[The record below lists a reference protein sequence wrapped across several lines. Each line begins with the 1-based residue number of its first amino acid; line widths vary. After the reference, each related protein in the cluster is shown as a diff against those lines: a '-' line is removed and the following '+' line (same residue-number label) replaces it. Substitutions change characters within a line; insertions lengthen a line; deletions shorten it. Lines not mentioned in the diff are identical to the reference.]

1 MKKTSGSSSQLAT
14 IPSTSHYSPS
24 TIQMFI
30 KNLKLESK
38 FNTFLLLIFILG
50 SILTSSLLFQVL
62 EQNAESEIANR
73 AKLIVQTMNSVRDYT
88 TNNIQPLLND
98 RLETD
103 AAFIPETVPAFSA
116 TEVFQ
121 KLRKNEAYRS
131 FFYKE
136 ATLNPTNLR
145 DKVDSFEANLVEK
158 FRNEAAVKE
167 LSGFRDL
174 PSGKVFYIARPLT
187 IKKDSCLRCHST
199 PDRAPKSQIATYGSE
214 NGFGWKLNEVIA
226 AQVISVPAEEILANA
241 QDALKVV
248 MAVLLAVFG
257 AILLAINYLL
267 RRTVIQPIK
276 NMVKTAEAVSLGD
289 MDAEFQ
295 HQSQDEV
302 GLLAAAFGRM
312 KSSLQISMNLLKQ
325 LE

>member
-1 MKKTSGSSSQLAT
+1 
-14 IPSTSHYSPS
+14 
-24 TIQMFI
+24 MFI
-30 KNLKLESK
+30 KNLKLESR

-50 SILTSSLLFQVL
+50 AMLTSSLLFQVL
-62 EQNAESEIANR
+62 EQNAEAEISDR
-73 AKLIVQTMNSVRDYT
+73 AKLILQTMNSIRDYT
-88 TNNIQPLLND
+88 ASNIEPLLND
-98 RLETD
+98 RLETE
-103 AAFIPETVPAFSA
+103 AAFSPETVPAFSA

-121 KLRKNEAYRS
+121 KLRKNAAYRS
-131 FFYKE
+131 FYYKE

-145 DKVDSFEANLVEK
+145 DKVDSFETTLVEK

-174 PSGKVFYIARPLT
+174 PSGKVFYIARPLKVT
-187 IKKDSCLRCHST
+187 ANSCLRCHST
-199 PDRAPKSQIATYGSE
+199 PDRAPKSQIATYGSDR
-214 NGFGWKLNEVIA
+214 GFGWKLNEIIA
-226 AQVISVPAEEILANA
+226 AQVIFVPAAEILANA

-276 NMVKTAEAVSLGD
+276 NMVKTAEAISLGD
-289 MDAEFQ
+289 LEAEFQ
-295 HQSQDEV
+295 HQNQDEV
-302 GLLAAAFGRM
+302 GLLATAFDRM

-325 LE
+325 LD

>member
-1 MKKTSGSSSQLAT
+1 
-14 IPSTSHYSPS
+14 
-24 TIQMFI
+24 MFF

-38 FNTFLLLIFILG
+38 FNVFLLIIFITS
-50 SILTSSLLFQVL
+50 SILTSSILFNVL
-62 EQNAESEIANR
+62 ERNAQTEVANR
-73 AKLIVQTMNSVRDYT
+73 ANLIAQTMNSVRDYT
-88 TNNIQPLLND
+88 ASNIQPLLND
-98 RLETD
+98 RLEVES
-103 AAFIPETVPAFSA
+103 AFIPETVPAFSA

-121 KLRKNEAYRS
+121 KLRKNAAYRS

-145 DKVDSFEANLVEK
+145 DKSDSFETTLVEK
-158 FRNEAAVKE
+158 FRAEPNTQE

-214 NGFGWKLNEVIA
+214 NGFGWKLGDIIA
-226 AQVISVPAEEILANA
+226 AQVVSVPSAEILDNA

-257 AILLAINYLL
+257 AILLTINYLL
-267 RRTVIQPIK
+267 RRTVIRPIR

-289 MDAEFQ
+289 LDAEFE
-295 HQSQDEV
+295 HHSQDEI
-302 GLLAAAFGRM
+302 GLLSTAFGRM
-312 KSSLQISMNLLKQ
+312 KSSLQISMKLLDPGD
-325 LE
+325 

>member
-1 MKKTSGSSSQLAT
+1 ML
-14 IPSTSHYSPS
+14 
-24 TIQMFI
+24 I

-38 FNTFLLLIFILG
+38 FNIFLLIIFIVG
-50 SILTSSLLFQVL
+50 SILTSSLLFNVL
-62 EQNAESEIANR
+62 ERNAQTEVSNR
-73 AKLIVQTMNSVRDYT
+73 ANLIVQTMNSIRDYT
-88 TNNIQPLLND
+88 TTNIQPLLND
-98 RLETD
+98 RLEVEP
-103 AAFIPETVPAFSA
+103 AFIPETVPAFSA

-145 DKVDSFEANLVEK
+145 DKVDSFENKLVEK
-158 FRNEAAVKE
+158 FRSEPAIKE

-187 IKKDSCLRCHST
+187 VKKDSCLRCHST

-214 NGFGWKLNEVIA
+214 NGFGWKLNEIIA
-226 AQVISVPAEEILANA
+226 AQVISVPAEEILNNA

-257 AILLAINYLL
+257 AILLSINYLL

-295 HQSQDEV
+295 HQSEDEI
-302 GLLAAAFGRM
+302 GLLSNAFGRM

-325 LE
+325 WE

>member
-1 MKKTSGSSSQLAT
+1 MHKTSASSSQLAT
-14 IPSTSHYSPS
+14 IPATINHPFS
-24 TIQMFI
+24 TIQMLI

-38 FNTFLLLIFILG
+38 FNTFLLIIFVIG
-50 SILTSSLLFQVL
+50 TILTSSLLFQVL
-62 EQNAESEIANR
+62 EQNAESEIADR
-73 AKLIVQTMNSVRDYT
+73 AQLIVQTMNSVRDYT
-88 TNNIQPLLND
+88 SNNIQPLLND
-98 RLETD
+98 RLETE

-145 DKVDSFEANLVEK
+145 DKVDSFETTLVEK
-158 FRNEAAVKE
+158 FRNDAAVKE

-199 PDRAPKSQIATYGSE
+199 PDQAPKSQIATYGAE
-214 NGFGWKLNEVIA
+214 NGFGWKLNETVA
-226 AQVISVPAEEILANA
+226 AQVISVPAEQILDHAK
-241 QDALKVV
+241 DALKVV

-257 AILLAINYLL
+257 AILLSINYLL

>member
-1 MKKTSGSSSQLAT
+1 VKKTVPLSSQLAT
-14 IPSTSHYSPS
+14 ISPNSHYSLSNPK
-24 TIQMFI
+24 MLI

-38 FNTFLLLIFILG
+38 FNTFLLIIFVLG
-50 SILTSSLLFQVL
+50 MILTSSLLYQVL
-62 EQNAESEIANR
+62 EQNAKTEIADR

-98 RLETD
+98 RLETE

-145 DKVDSFEANLVEK
+145 DKGDSFETALVEK
-158 FRNEAAVKE
+158 FRNDAAVRE

-174 PSGKVFYIARPLT
+174 PGGKVFYIARPLT
-187 IKKDSCLRCHST
+187 VKKDSCLRCHST
-199 PDRAPKSQIATYGSE
+199 PDRAPKSQIATYGSD
-214 NGFGWKLNEVIA
+214 NGFGWKLNEIIA
-226 AQVISVPAEEILANA
+226 TQIISVPAAEILDNA
-241 QDALKVV
+241 QDALKIV

-276 NMVKTAEAVSLGD
+276 DMVKTAEAVSLGD

-302 GLLAAAFGRM
+302 GLLAAAFDRM

>member
-1 MKKTSGSSSQLAT
+1 
-14 IPSTSHYSPS
+14 
-24 TIQMFI
+24 MFI

-38 FNTFLLLIFILG
+38 FNAFLLMIFIIGL
-50 SILTSSLLFQVL
+50 ILTSSLLYSLL
-62 EQNAESEIANR
+62 ERNAEAEVSSR
-73 AKLIVQTMNSVRDYT
+73 AKLIVQTMNSIRDYT
-88 TNNIQPLLND
+88 TSNIQPLLNE
-98 RLETD
+98 RLEVEP
-103 AAFIPETVPAFSA
+103 AFIPETVPAFSA

-121 KLRKNEAYRS
+121 KLRKNDAYRS

-145 DKVDSFEANLVEK
+145 DKSDSFETTLVDK
-158 FRNEAAVKE
+158 FRAEAATKE

-174 PSGKVFYIARPLT
+174 PSGKVFYIARPLS

-214 NGFGWKLNEVIA
+214 NGFGWKLGDIVA

-241 QDALKVV
+241 QDALKIV

-257 AILLAINYLL
+257 AILVAINYLL

-289 MDAEFQ
+289 MDADFE
-295 HQSQDEV
+295 HQSQDEI
-302 GLLAAAFGRM
+302 GLLSNAFSRM
-312 KSSLQISMNLLKQ
+312 KSSLQISLKLLNPGD
-325 LE
+325 